1 MIKRYGHD
9 EIVKRLENLK
19 KVLGEFSVSI
29 AIGMF
34 KGYTDN
40 EDDYLHLAFYF
51 LKDSNLKYRQTTFG
65 MRQKLNYEKKPSFQ
79 TSPKWY
85 YNDYNSLYPST
96 VSGVSLRQDD
106 SDAYTIT
113 TAANTANYAIQYMP
127 IYNTTTYAYTT
138 AINEF

>member
-29 AIGMF
+29 AIDMF

-65 MRQKLNYEKKPSFQ
+65 IRQKLNYEKKPS
-79 TSPKWY
+79 PKWY
-85 YNDYNSLYPST
+85 YNDYNSYNSLYPST
-96 VSGVSLRQDD
+96 VSRVSLRQCD
-106 SDAYTIT
+106 SGAYTIT
-113 TAANTANYAIQYMP
+113 TSTNTANYAIQYMP
-127 IYNTTTYAYTT
+127 IYYTYTT
-138 AINEF
+138 AINEL